1 MIAEHEKEK
10 INLPL
15 LHRGKVRDVY
25 DLGEQLLIVASDRIS
40 AFDFVLPNPIPD
52 KGKILHKLSEF
63 WFDYLQGIMPNHLI
77 TGDYDKFPTIL
88 KQYSSLKGR
97 SMYVK
102 RTKRVDI
109 ECIVRGYLAGSGW
122 KSYQKDRT
130 VCGIQLPEGLK
141 ESSKLPEPIFTPTTK
156 EEGGKHDENISFDE
170 MKNRV
175 GTELSEQIRAAAL
188 ALYKKASTYAESRG
202 IIIADTKFEFGM
214 YDGTLILID
223 EVFTPDSSRFWEMD
237 TYQEG
242 RSQDSLDK
250 QYVRDY
256 LESLEWNKQ
265 PPIPALPA
273 DVIANTRKKYLEAY
287 RRITGKECAL

>member
-109 ECIVRGYLAGSGW
+109 
-122 KSYQKDRT
+122 
-130 VCGIQLPEGLK
+130 
-141 ESSKLPEPIFTPTTK
+141 
-156 EEGGKHDENISFDE
+156 
-170 MKNRV
+170 
-175 GTELSEQIRAAAL
+175 
-188 ALYKKASTYAESRG
+188 
-202 IIIADTKFEFGM
+202 
-214 YDGTLILID
+214 
-223 EVFTPDSSRFWEMD
+223 
-237 TYQEG
+237 
-242 RSQDSLDK
+242 
-250 QYVRDY
+250 
-256 LESLEWNKQ
+256 
-265 PPIPALPA
+265 
-273 DVIANTRKKYLEAY
+273 
-287 RRITGKECAL
+287 